1 MEIRVLRY
9 FLAVAQE
16 GSVTRAA
23 RALHLT
29 QPTLSRQIRELE
41 EELGQTLFSRGG
53 RELSLTREGLLLRQ
67 RAEEIVGLAEITEK
81 EFRSLGEKTVS
92 GDLSLGCGESKALS
106 FVTDALKVLQDEHPL
121 IIPHFFSGNGE
132 IVMDRLDKGLLDFA
146 VLMGAENTERYSSL
160 PLPNHDTWGLLMD
173 KDDPMAQKKAITAED
188 LLDIPLILSSQSLSR
203 DELSGW
209 LGFPMSRLHI
219 AATYTLLFN
228 GSLMVRSGLG
238 YALCFDH
245 IAPSGKDSPFAFRPL
260 SPLLTSPLSLV
271 WKKHQILSAP
281 SKKSGPSSPKKSPEE
296 ATQTTACGSYPSPR
310 ASQATK
316 NSRICWRNI

>member
-1 MEIRVLRY
+1 MLVFWRKGSDILEIRVLRY

-29 QPTLSRQIRELE
+29 HPTLSRQIRELE

-92 GDLSLGCGESKALS
+92 GDLSIGCGESKALS

-188 LLDIPLILSSQSLSR
+188 LLGIPLILSSQSLSR

-260 SPLLTSPLSLV
+260 TSPLSLV

-281 SKKSGPSSPKKSPEE
+281 AE
-296 ATQTTACGSYPSPR
+296 AFLAKIREAGE
-310 ASQATK
+310 K
-316 NSRICWRNI
+316 

>member
-1 MEIRVLRY
+1 METRVLRY

-92 GDLSLGCGESKALS
+92 GDLSIGCGESKALS

-146 VLMGAENTERYSSL
+146 VLMGAENTERYYSF

-188 LLDIPLILSSQSLSR
+188 LLGIPLILSSQSLLR

-260 SPLLTSPLSLV
+260 TSPLSLV

-281 SKKSGPSSPKKSPEE
+281 AE
-296 ATQTTACGSYPSPR
+296 AFLAKIREAGE
-310 ASQATK
+310 K
-316 NSRICWRNI
+316 

>member
-67 RAEEIVGLAEITEK
+67 RAEKIVGLAEITEK

-146 VLMGAENTERYSSL
+146 VLMGAENTERYYSL

-260 SPLLTSPLSLV
+260 TSPLSLV

-281 SKKSGPSSPKKSPEE
+281 AE
-296 ATQTTACGSYPSPR
+296 AFLAKIREAGE
-310 ASQATK
+310 K
-316 NSRICWRNI
+316 

>member
-1 MEIRVLRY
+1 MLVFWRKGSDILEIRVLRY

-53 RELSLTREGLLLRQ
+53 RELSLTREGLLLWP

-245 IAPSGKDSPFAFRPL
+245 IAPSGKDSPFAFRPI
-260 SPLLTSPLSLV
+260 TSPLSLV

-281 SKKSGPSSPKKSPEE
+281 AE
-296 ATQTTACGSYPSPR
+296 AFLAKIREAGE
-310 ASQATK
+310 K
-316 NSRICWRNI
+316 

>member
-146 VLMGAENTERYSSL
+146 VLMGAENTERYYSL

-260 SPLLTSPLSLV
+260 TSPLSLV

-281 SKKSGPSSPKKSPEE
+281 AE
-296 ATQTTACGSYPSPR
+296 AFLAKILEAGE
-310 ASQATK
+310 K
-316 NSRICWRNI
+316 

>member
-92 GDLSLGCGESKALS
+92 GDLSIGCGESKALS

-146 VLMGAENTERYSSL
+146 VLMGAENTERYYSL

-203 DELSGW
+203 DKLSGW

-281 SKKSGPSSPKKSPEE
+281 AE
-296 ATQTTACGSYPSPR
+296 AFLAKIREAGE
-310 ASQATK
+310 K
-316 NSRICWRNI
+316 

>member
-53 RELSLTREGLLLRQ
+53 RELSLTREGLLLWP

-81 EFRSLGEKTVS
+81 GFRSLGEKTVS

-260 SPLLTSPLSLV
+260 TSPLSLV

-281 SKKSGPSSPKKSPEE
+281 AE
-296 ATQTTACGSYPSPR
+296 AFLAKIREAGE
-310 ASQATK
+310 K
-316 NSRICWRNI
+316 

>member
-16 GSVTRAA
+16 GSVTRVA

-121 IIPHFFSGNGE
+121 IIPYFFSGNGE

-146 VLMGAENTERYSSL
+146 VLMGAENTERYYSL

-260 SPLLTSPLSLV
+260 TSPLSLV

-281 SKKSGPSSPKKSPEE
+281 AE
-296 ATQTTACGSYPSPR
+296 AFLAKIREAGE
-310 ASQATK
+310 K
-316 NSRICWRNI
+316 

>member
-132 IVMDRLDKGLLDFA
+132 IVMDRLDKGFLDFA

-260 SPLLTSPLSLV
+260 TSPLSLV

-281 SKKSGPSSPKKSPEE
+281 AE
-296 ATQTTACGSYPSPR
+296 AFLAKIR
-310 ASQATK
+310 EAREK
-316 NSRICWRNI
+316 

>member
-1 MEIRVLRY
+1 MLVFWRKGSDILEIRVLRY

-67 RAEEIVGLAEITEK
+67 RAEEIVGLAEITER

-146 VLMGAENTERYSSL
+146 VLISAENTERYYSL

-260 SPLLTSPLSLV
+260 TSPLSLV

-281 SKKSGPSSPKKSPEE
+281 AE
-296 ATQTTACGSYPSPR
+296 AFLAKIREAGE
-310 ASQATK
+310 K
-316 NSRICWRNI
+316 

>member
-67 RAEEIVGLAEITEK
+67 RAEEIMGLAEITEK

-281 SKKSGPSSPKKSPEE
+281 AE
-296 ATQTTACGSYPSPR
+296 AFLAKIREAGE
-310 ASQATK
+310 K
-316 NSRICWRNI
+316 

>member
-9 FLAVAQE
+9 FLAVARE

-41 EELGQTLFSRGG
+41 EELGQTLFSRVG

-146 VLMGAENTERYSSL
+146 VLMGAENTERYYSL
-160 PLPNHDTWGLLMD
+160 PLPNHDTWGLPMD

-260 SPLLTSPLSLV
+260 TSPLSLV

-281 SKKSGPSSPKKSPEE
+281 AE
-296 ATQTTACGSYPSPR
+296 AFLAKIREAGE
-310 ASQATK
+310 K
-316 NSRICWRNI
+316 

>member
-1 MEIRVLRY
+1 MLVFWRKGSDILEIRVLRY

-29 QPTLSRQIRELE
+29 HPTLSRQIRELE

-92 GDLSLGCGESKALS
+92 GDLSIGCGESKALS

-146 VLMGAENTERYSSL
+146 VLMGAKNTERYYSF

-188 LLDIPLILSSQSLSR
+188 LLGIPLILSSQSLSR

-260 SPLLTSPLSLV
+260 TSPLSLV

-281 SKKSGPSSPKKSPEE
+281 AE
-296 ATQTTACGSYPSPR
+296 AFLAKIREAGE
-310 ASQATK
+310 K
-316 NSRICWRNI
+316 

>member
-53 RELSLTREGLLLRQ
+53 RKLSLTREGLLLRQ

-281 SKKSGPSSPKKSPEE
+281 AE
-296 ATQTTACGSYPSPR
+296 AFLAKIREAGE
-310 ASQATK
+310 K
-316 NSRICWRNI
+316 

>member
-1 MEIRVLRY
+1 LEIRVLRY

-53 RELSLTREGLLLRQ
+53 RELSLTREGLLLWP

-260 SPLLTSPLSLV
+260 TSPLSLV

-281 SKKSGPSSPKKSPEE
+281 AE
-296 ATQTTACGSYPSPR
+296 AFLAKIREAGE
-310 ASQATK
+310 K
-316 NSRICWRNI
+316 

>member
-1 MEIRVLRY
+1 METRVLRY

-146 VLMGAENTERYSSL
+146 VLMGAGNTERYYSL

-188 LLDIPLILSSQSLSR
+188 LLGIPLILSSQSLSR

-260 SPLLTSPLSLV
+260 TSPLSLV

-281 SKKSGPSSPKKSPEE
+281 AE
-296 ATQTTACGSYPSPR
+296 AFLAKIREAGE
-310 ASQATK
+310 K
-316 NSRICWRNI
+316 

>member
-9 FLAVAQE
+9 FLAVARE

-146 VLMGAENTERYSSL
+146 VLMGAENTERYYSL

-173 KDDPMAQKKAITAED
+173 KDDPMAQKKAITAEA

-260 SPLLTSPLSLV
+260 TSPLSLV

-281 SKKSGPSSPKKSPEE
+281 AE
-296 ATQTTACGSYPSPR
+296 AFLAKIREAGE
-310 ASQATK
+310 K
-316 NSRICWRNI
+316 

>member
-67 RAEEIVGLAEITEK
+67 RAEEIVGLAEITER

-146 VLMGAENTERYSSL
+146 VLISAENTERYYSL

-260 SPLLTSPLSLV
+260 TSPLSLV

-281 SKKSGPSSPKKSPEE
+281 AEAFLAKIREAGKK
-296 ATQTTACGSYPSPR
+296 
-310 ASQATK
+310 
-316 NSRICWRNI
+316 

>member
-245 IAPSGKDSPFAFRPL
+245 IVPSGKDSPFAFRPL

-281 SKKSGPSSPKKSPEE
+281 AE
-296 ATQTTACGSYPSPR
+296 AFLAKIREAGE
-310 ASQATK
+310 K
-316 NSRICWRNI
+316 

>member
-67 RAEEIVGLAEITEK
+67 RAEEIVGLAEITER

-146 VLMGAENTERYSSL
+146 VLISAENTERYYSL

-260 SPLLTSPLSLV
+260 TSPLSLV

-281 SKKSGPSSPKKSPEE
+281 AE
-296 ATQTTACGSYPSPR
+296 AFLAKIREAGE
-310 ASQATK
+310 K
-316 NSRICWRNI
+316 

>member
-92 GDLSLGCGESKALS
+92 GDLSIGCGESKALS

-260 SPLLTSPLSLV
+260 TSPLSLV

-281 SKKSGPSSPKKSPEE
+281 AE
-296 ATQTTACGSYPSPR
+296 AFLAKIREAGE
-310 ASQATK
+310 K
-316 NSRICWRNI
+316 

>member
-1 MEIRVLRY
+1 MLVFWRKGSDILEIRVLRY

-173 KDDPMAQKKAITAED
+173 KDDPMAQKKAITAKD

-281 SKKSGPSSPKKSPEE
+281 AE
-296 ATQTTACGSYPSPR
+296 AFLAKIREAGE
-310 ASQATK
+310 K
-316 NSRICWRNI
+316 

>member
-1 MEIRVLRY
+1 MLVFWRKGSDILEIRVLRY

-92 GDLSLGCGESKALS
+92 GDLSIGCGESKALS

-121 IIPHFFSGNGE
+121 IIPHFFSGIGE

-146 VLMGAENTERYSSL
+146 VLMGAENTERYYSL

-188 LLDIPLILSSQSLSR
+188 LLDISLILSSQSLSR

-238 YALCFDH
+238 YALCFGH
-245 IAPSGKDSPFAFRPL
+245 IAPSGKDSPFAFRP
-260 SPLLTSPLSLV
+260 LTSPLSLV

-281 SKKSGPSSPKKSPEE
+281 AE
-296 ATQTTACGSYPSPR
+296 AFLAKIREAGE
-310 ASQATK
+310 K
-316 NSRICWRNI
+316 

>member
-53 RELSLTREGLLLRQ
+53 HELSLTREGLLLRQ

-146 VLMGAENTERYSSL
+146 VLMGAENTERYYSL

-188 LLDIPLILSSQSLSR
+188 LLGIPLILSSQSLSR

-238 YALCFDH
+238 YALRFDH

-260 SPLLTSPLSLV
+260 TSPLSLV

-281 SKKSGPSSPKKSPEE
+281 AE
-296 ATQTTACGSYPSPR
+296 AFLAKIREAGE
-310 ASQATK
+310 K
-316 NSRICWRNI
+316 

>member
-1 MEIRVLRY
+1 VLVFWRKGSDILEIRVLRY

-146 VLMGAENTERYSSL
+146 VLMGAENTERYYSL

-188 LLDIPLILSSQSLSR
+188 LLGIPLILSSQSLSR

-260 SPLLTSPLSLV
+260 TSPLSLV

-281 SKKSGPSSPKKSPEE
+281 AE
-296 ATQTTACGSYPSPR
+296 AFLAKIREAGE
-310 ASQATK
+310 K
-316 NSRICWRNI
+316 

>member
-146 VLMGAENTERYSSL
+146 VLMGAENTERYYSF

-188 LLDIPLILSSQSLSR
+188 LLEIPLILSSQSLSR

-260 SPLLTSPLSLV
+260 TSPLSLV

-281 SKKSGPSSPKKSPEE
+281 AE
-296 ATQTTACGSYPSPR
+296 AFLAKIREAGE
-310 ASQATK
+310 K
-316 NSRICWRNI
+316 

>member
-146 VLMGAENTERYSSL
+146 VLMGAENTERYYSL

-188 LLDIPLILSSQSLSR
+188 LLGIPLILSSQSLSR

-238 YALCFDH
+238 YALRFDH

-260 SPLLTSPLSLV
+260 TSPLSLV

-281 SKKSGPSSPKKSPEE
+281 AE
-296 ATQTTACGSYPSPR
+296 AFLAKIREAGE
-310 ASQATK
+310 K
-316 NSRICWRNI
+316 

>member
-1 MEIRVLRY
+1 METRVLRY

-146 VLMGAENTERYSSL
+146 VLMGAGNTERYSSL

-260 SPLLTSPLSLV
+260 TSPLSLV

-281 SKKSGPSSPKKSPEE
+281 AE
-296 ATQTTACGSYPSPR
+296 AFLAKIREAGE
-310 ASQATK
+310 K
-316 NSRICWRNI
+316 

>member
-92 GDLSLGCGESKALS
+92 GDLSIGCGESKALS

-146 VLMGAENTERYSSL
+146 VLMGAENTERYYSL

-219 AATYTLLFN
+219 AATYTLFFN

-260 SPLLTSPLSLV
+260 TSPLSLV

-281 SKKSGPSSPKKSPEE
+281 AE
-296 ATQTTACGSYPSPR
+296 AFLAKIREAGE
-310 ASQATK
+310 K
-316 NSRICWRNI
+316 

>member
-146 VLMGAENTERYSSL
+146 VLMGAENTERYYSL

-260 SPLLTSPLSLV
+260 TSPLSLV

-281 SKKSGPSSPKKSPEE
+281 AE
-296 ATQTTACGSYPSPR
+296 AFLAKTREAGE
-310 ASQATK
+310 K
-316 NSRICWRNI
+316 

>member
-209 LGFPMSRLHI
+209 LGFSMSRLHI

-260 SPLLTSPLSLV
+260 TSPLSLV

-281 SKKSGPSSPKKSPEE
+281 AE
-296 ATQTTACGSYPSPR
+296 AFLAKIREAGE
-310 ASQATK
+310 K
-316 NSRICWRNI
+316 

>member
-1 MEIRVLRY
+1 MLVFWRKGSDILEIRVLRY

-29 QPTLSRQIRELE
+29 HPTLSRQIRELE

-146 VLMGAENTERYSSL
+146 VLMGAENTERYYSL

-260 SPLLTSPLSLV
+260 TSPLSLV

-281 SKKSGPSSPKKSPEE
+281 AE
-296 ATQTTACGSYPSPR
+296 AFLAKIREAGE
-310 ASQATK
+310 K
-316 NSRICWRNI
+316 

>member
-1 MEIRVLRY
+1 METRVLRY

-121 IIPHFFSGNGE
+121 IMPHFFSGNGE

-146 VLMGAENTERYSSL
+146 VLMGAENTERYYSL

-260 SPLLTSPLSLV
+260 TSPLSLV

-281 SKKSGPSSPKKSPEE
+281 AE
-296 ATQTTACGSYPSPR
+296 AFLAKIREAGE
-310 ASQATK
+310 K
-316 NSRICWRNI
+316 

>member
-281 SKKSGPSSPKKSPEE
+281 AE
-296 ATQTTACGSYPSPR
+296 AFLAKIR
-310 ASQATK
+310 EAREK
-316 NSRICWRNI
+316 

>member
-29 QPTLSRQIRELE
+29 HPTLSRQIRELE

-53 RELSLTREGLLLRQ
+53 RELSLTREGLLLWP

-281 SKKSGPSSPKKSPEE
+281 AE
-296 ATQTTACGSYPSPR
+296 AFLAKIREAGE
-310 ASQATK
+310 K
-316 NSRICWRNI
+316 

>member
-53 RELSLTREGLLLRQ
+53 RELSLTREGLLLWP

-228 GSLMVRSGLG
+228 SSLMVRSGLG

-260 SPLLTSPLSLV
+260 TSPLSLV

-281 SKKSGPSSPKKSPEE
+281 AE
-296 ATQTTACGSYPSPR
+296 AFLAKIREAGE
-310 ASQATK
+310 K
-316 NSRICWRNI
+316 

>member
-1 MEIRVLRY
+1 
-9 FLAVAQE
+9 
-16 GSVTRAA
+16 
-23 RALHLT
+23 
-29 QPTLSRQIRELE
+29 
-41 EELGQTLFSRGG
+41 
-53 RELSLTREGLLLRQ
+53 
-67 RAEEIVGLAEITEK
+67 
-81 EFRSLGEKTVS
+81 
-92 GDLSLGCGESKALS
+92 
-106 FVTDALKVLQDEHPL
+106 
-121 IIPHFFSGNGE
+121 
-132 IVMDRLDKGLLDFA
+132 
-146 VLMGAENTERYSSL
+146 
-160 PLPNHDTWGLLMD
+160 MD

-260 SPLLTSPLSLV
+260 TSPLFLV

-281 SKKSGPSSPKKSPEE
+281 AE
-296 ATQTTACGSYPSPR
+296 AFLAKIREAGE
-310 ASQATK
+310 K
-316 NSRICWRNI
+316 

>member
-1 MEIRVLRY
+1 LETRVLRY

-281 SKKSGPSSPKKSPEE
+281 AE
-296 ATQTTACGSYPSPR
+296 AFLAKIREAGE
-310 ASQATK
+310 K
-316 NSRICWRNI
+316 

>member
-1 MEIRVLRY
+1 MLVFWRKGSDILEIRVLRY

-121 IIPHFFSGNGE
+121 IMPHFFSGNGE
-132 IVMDRLDKGLLDFA
+132 IVMDRLDKSLLDFA
-146 VLMGAENTERYSSL
+146 VLMGAENTERYYSL

-260 SPLLTSPLSLV
+260 TSPLSLV

-281 SKKSGPSSPKKSPEE
+281 AE
-296 ATQTTACGSYPSPR
+296 AFLAKIREAGE
-310 ASQATK
+310 K
-316 NSRICWRNI
+316 

>member
-92 GDLSLGCGESKALS
+92 GDLSIGCGESKALS

-281 SKKSGPSSPKKSPEE
+281 AE
-296 ATQTTACGSYPSPR
+296 AFLAKIREAGE
-310 ASQATK
+310 K
-316 NSRICWRNI
+316 